1 MTIVLSIPRETSK
14 KGKTPA
20 QIINKYI
27 DDHYCLELLRF
38 FGTYPQVRFSELAVI
53 HAQNDDGEKSRIR
66 SALGRLV
73 MNRMVGV
80 CIENGSHLYKLTADE
95 AVHDTVV
102 SLARIEWH
110 QWRKILGK
118 GNGARPV

>member
-1 MTIVLSIPRETSK
+1 MTIVLSVSRETSTK
-14 KGKTPA
+14 RKTPA
-20 QIINKYI
+20 QIINKYE

-38 FGTYPQVRFSELAVI
+38 FGTYPLAKFSELAVI
-53 HAQNDDGEKSRIR
+53 HAQNEDSEKSRIR

-73 MNRMVGV
+73 MSRAVGV
-80 CIENGSHLYKLTADE
+80 CIENGAHLYKLTDDE
-95 AVHDTVV
+95 SVHDSVV

-118 GNGARPV
+118 GNGTRPL